1 MSAQQEIVICGLD
14 GVLALIEHRLHHLYN
29 DEGEKRWDRFL
40 DACDDDMPNLPLIDR
55 LNQARDE
62 GVPVVIISGRSS
74 SVKEKTEQWLARWHI
89 GYDALWLRPARD
101 FSKAA
106 ELKASIIEQHY
117 HDKTIRRFYE
127 TVQHLDVAR
136 WCEHNTIPCTL
147 VGHNQGNGA
156 DREQLDLKVIR
167 HACGHTVLHP
177 FYGDDEHSWD
187 ERACQLAD
195 APCRVCQ
202 ADEQAR
208 ERERQASAARLHA
221 AERGLPP
228 LEGSP
233 KQVAWAETIRLS
245 AFGAA
250 DKVLK
255 WIEEVDDKASE
266 EDPDHW
272 HEIKRG
278 VEKAVAYL
286 EEQTEARWWIDH
298 RHGIINSLDGGRAL
312 LSSIAQELGFI

>member
-1 MSAQQEIVICGLD
+1 MSEQREIVICGLD

-29 DEGEKRWDRFL
+29 EEGVKHWDRFH

-62 GVPVVIISGRSS
+62 GVPVIIISGRSS
-74 SVKEKTEQWLARWHI
+74 SVKEKTEQWLSRWHI

-101 FSKAA
+101 FSRAA

-117 HDKTIRRFYE
+117 SDREIRRFYE

-136 WCEHNTIPCTL
+136 WCEQHTIPCTL

-167 HACGHTVLHP
+167 HSCGHIVLHP
-177 FYGDDEHSWD
+177 FYGDDDYTWD

-202 ADEQAR
+202 ADEQER
-208 ERERQASAARLHA
+208 ERERKSTAARLQA
-221 AERGLPP
+221 SERGLPP
-228 LEGSP
+228 LEGSG

-245 AFGAA
+245 AFGAV

-272 HEIKRG
+272 HEVKRG
-278 VEKAVAYL
+278 IEKAIAFL
-286 EEQTEARWWIDH
+286 EEQIEAKWWIDH
-298 RHGIINSLDGGRAL
+298 RHGIINNLDGGRAL
-312 LSSIAQELGFI
+312 LSSIAQEKGYI